1 MGSNSSVAS
10 LPAYLR
16 MIFWPPG
23 CSRMEQLEDAKN
35 VKVGVL
41 TWQEIGDI
49 VGFAVDNDPARVL
62 GIVLGDSRASQFL
75 GHLDG
80 RLYK

>member
-23 CSRMEQLEDAKN
+23 CSESSVRRRYIVN
-35 VKVGVL
+35 GVERQHS
-41 TWQEIGDI
+41 TWQELGHVICLSMN
-49 VGFAVDNDPARVL
+49 NDPARVL
-62 GIVLGDSRASQFL
+62 GVVLGDSSA
-75 GHLDG
+75 G
-80 RLYK
+80 